1 MRGARGSR
9 VTKIDEP
16 IRDTAAIQASKR
28 FAQVGVSVSPE
39 KYRSLIAG
47 TKDKCPICRKS
58 GSKIVLDHDHKTG
71 EIRSPICNSCNL
83 ILGLAKDSP
92 ETLIQAATYLKTK
105 GKVFMNIV
113 TKEQRNKKGI
123 YTRPVFVKHL
133 ELEYWDMIHEV
144 MKDNPELKTYADTL
158 RFMAKRAT
166 GRI

>member
-16 IRDTAAIQASKR
+16 IRDTAA
-28 FAQVGVSVSPE
+28 
-39 KYRSLIAG
+39 
-47 TKDKCPICRKS
+47 
-58 GSKIVLDHDHKTG
+58 
-71 EIRSPICNSCNL
+71 
-83 ILGLAKDSP
+83 
-92 ETLIQAATYLKTK
+92 IQAATYLKTK